1 MQKSIFDM
9 ENIKKKLSLEND
21 QPTEEKKKVYELF
34 IYLFIFDTPFKKEKK
49 KLTWKRSPKCKV
61 K

>member
-9 ENIKKKLSLEND
+9 ENIRKKLSLEND

-34 IYLFIFDTPFKKEKK
+34 IYLFLIHHSKGKEKTNVEK
-49 KLTWKRSPKCKV
+49 ESKM
-61 K
+61 